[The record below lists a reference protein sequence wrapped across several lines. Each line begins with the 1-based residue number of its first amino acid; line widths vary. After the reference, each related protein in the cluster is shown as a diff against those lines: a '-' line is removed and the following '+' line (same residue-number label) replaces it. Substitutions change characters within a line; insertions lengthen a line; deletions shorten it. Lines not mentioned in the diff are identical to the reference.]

1 MVGFRGFP
9 AKKRLIIHGD
19 ALIIL
24 TGTVPVAFLTSDFR
38 HQISI
43 FRRSLDGGFS
53 GISCQY
59 PGLFEKAWVPIN

>member
-1 MVGFRGFP
+1 LFASFLD
-9 AKKRLIIHGD
+9 AKIYLTIKKLIIHGD
-19 ALIIL
+19 AL
-24 TGTVPVAFLTSDFR
+24 GTVPVAFLTSDFR